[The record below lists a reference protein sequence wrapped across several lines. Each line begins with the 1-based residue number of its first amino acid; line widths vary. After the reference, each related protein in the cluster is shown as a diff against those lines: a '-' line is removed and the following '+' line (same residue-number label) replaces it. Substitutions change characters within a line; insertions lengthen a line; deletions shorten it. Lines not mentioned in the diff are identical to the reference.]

1 MLKSSKL
8 YCFLFILLIF
18 FSNFAISCHLFLES
32 QNNHKNTVDKNNA
45 LKTSVIWSSLNLTN
59 ANQVNGTDFYVGTSI
74 PIKGK
79 VFNRITL
86 EPKPNINV
94 SIFADGNLFLE
105 FNDTTDSE
113 GDFEINFTIPLTIE
127 NNTRIEIW
135 GNVTDTLPGDIEY
148 LNHYEI
154 TVLHHTSTYWN
165 LTGTSIFIDD
175 TNPNFNWTKTTQE
188 NDWCSGIGTEND
200 PYIIQN
206 VLITG
211 GTASDFIVIQNSN
224 AYFTIKNCIVCNVPQ
239 GFGTRAAIKLVNT
252 NKGNINNNN
261 LSYNARSGITLINS
275 QNITISKNMGMDNLE
290 SGISIIDSKF
300 IKIISNVFNNRIYI
314 ENSSNNIIKNNRIS
328 NKYSRRDGL
337 CITPVSFNIIIVNN
351 SFQNCGIYFSETLEN
366 QGYSDKFSLLHLL
379 SYTIDSNNS
388 VNGKPIYFY
397 SNQEDLSN
405 NNISDAGQIILVNC
419 SGTHFSNFNVSH
431 GSVGLTLFYC
441 NFSKIENISSSHNQR
456 DGIFLYFTNY
466 TSIIGSIMDGNSG
479 SGIYIYSCNKTIL
492 INNSI
497 INNDGAGIGI
507 YHSFFSYISNS
518 TLMNDET
525 SGIFLFSS
533 DNNTIVNN
541 LIADNGWDDI
551 HIREGSSA
559 NLIYKN
565 NFLSLTFNV
574 WDEGSTNMWDNGSIG
589 NYWISYTGFDA
600 DDNFIGDTPYDIP
613 GSAESQDK
621 YPIFDD
627 GPHVIVIYSPK
638 PSDIFGITAPN
649 FNLSISF
656 RIFDTSWY
664 TLDNG
669 LTNYIFT
676 SSSGMIN
683 QFIWD
688 DCEDGPITIKFY
700 VNNTVASFKY
710 AEVIVFKDTTA
721 PSIII
726 DSPLNASIF
735 GEISPIFNLTFY
747 DAYSIHSGWYI
758 INNETVK
765 YFFTSN
771 LGRNIIQINQ
781 SIWDTL
787 PEGQVIITF
796 FINDT
801 VGNVNIKEIMLYKK
815 LALEALEVIPG
826 YSLFIILGIISILTL
841 YFNRRRI
848 KKIAK

>member
-1 MLKSSKL
+1 MLKSSKF
-8 YCFLFILLIF
+8 YCSIFIVLIF
-18 FSNFAISCHLFLES
+18 FSNFTVLYHLSLEH
-32 QNNHKNTVDKNNA
+32 QNNHKNTTDKNSA
-45 LKTSVIWSSLNLTN
+45 LKTSAIWASLNLTN
-59 ANQVNGTDFYVGTSI
+59 ANQVNGTDFYAGTSI

-79 VFNRITL
+79 VFNRIIL

-94 SIFADGNLFLE
+94 SIFANGNLYLE

-127 NNTRIEIW
+127 NNTQIEIW

-154 TVLHHTSTYWN
+154 TVLHRPSNYWN

-188 NDWCSGIGTEND
+188 NDWCSGNGSVND

-224 AYFTIKNCIVCNVPQ
+224 AFFTIKNCTLCYVPQ

-252 NKGNINNNN
+252 KRGNIYKNN
-261 LSYNARSGITLINS
+261 LSYNARSGIALINS
-275 QNITISKNMGMDNLE
+275 QNITISKNMGVDNLE
-290 SGISIIDSKF
+290 SGICIRDSKF
-300 IKIISNVFNNRIYI
+300 INVSSNSFNNRIYI

-328 NKYSRRDGL
+328 NKYTRRDGL
-337 CITPVSFNIIIVNN
+337 CIAPFSFNNLIINN
-351 SFQNCGIYFSETLEN
+351 SFQNCGIYFSETLEY

-405 NNISDAGQIILVNC
+405 NNITDAGQIILLNC
-419 SGTHFSNFNVSH
+419 SGTHFSSFNASH
-431 GSVGLTLFYC
+431 GSVGLTMFYC
-441 NFSKIENISSSHNQR
+441 NNSKIESISSSHNQR
-456 DGIFLYFTNY
+456 NGMYLYFTHY
-466 TSIIGSIMDGNSG
+466 TRIIGSIIDGNSE

-492 INNSI
+492 INNSV
-497 INNDGAGIGI
+497 INNVGAGIAI
-507 YHSFFSYISNS
+507 YHSFFSYISN
-518 TLMNDET
+518 TTVMNDET
-525 SGIFLFSS
+525 SGILLFSS

-541 LIADNGWDDI
+541 LIVDNGWDDI
-551 HIREGSSA
+551 HIREGSNG

-565 NFLSLTFNV
+565 NFLSLNINV
-574 WDEGSTNMWDNGSIG
+574 RDECSTNKWDNGSIG
-589 NYWISYTGFDA
+589 NYWSSYTGFDV
-600 DDNFIGDTPYDIP
+600 DDNGIGDTPYNIP
-613 GSAESQDK
+613 GSAESQDN
-621 YPIFDD
+621 YPIWDD
-627 GPHVIVIYSPK
+627 GPHVIILYSPK

-656 RIFDTSWY
+656 PIFDTSWY

-676 SSSGMIN
+676 GSSGIIN
-683 QFIWD
+683 QIIWD

-700 VNNTVASFKY
+700 VNNTAANFKY

-726 DSPLNASIF
+726 DSPMNASIF
-735 GEISPIFNLTFY
+735 GEIAPIFNFTFY
-747 DAYSIHSGWYI
+747 DSYSIHSDWYI
-758 INNETVK
+758 INNKTTK
-765 YFFTSN
+765 YFFTPI
-771 LGRNIIQINQ
+771 LGRYIIQINQ

-787 PEGQVIITF
+787 PEGQIIIRF

-801 VGNVNIKEIMLYKK
+801 VGNVNIKEIMLYKQ
-815 LALEALEVIPG
+815 LASQVIPG
-826 YSLFIILGIISILTL
+826 YNFFIILGITSILTL
-841 YFNRRRI
+841 YLHKRRI
-848 KKIAK
+848 KKIAKKI